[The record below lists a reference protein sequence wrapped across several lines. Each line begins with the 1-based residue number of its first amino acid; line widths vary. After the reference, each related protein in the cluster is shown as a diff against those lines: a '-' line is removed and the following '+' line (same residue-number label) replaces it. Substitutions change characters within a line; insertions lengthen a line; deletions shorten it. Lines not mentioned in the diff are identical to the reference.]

1 MNISN
6 LAAVAVLLLTG
17 NLATA
22 AKSKTT
28 TPVKIRP
35 SQLSEEPFRYN
46 GVVLTSLGNGSGF
59 CAWSSR
65 TFFSAAHVV
74 YQGGQWGA
82 PPIWYPTANSA
93 VLNEKTAIASRGYYR
108 WADYATLSN
117 LDGAAQT
124 EFGRDVILAFAFEK
138 LIKGKPAAL
147 NLNGINDLKQK
158 TKTLITGYPA
168 KNAYLDTTIE
178 GNFLHKT
185 GPVITTYERFAGNA
199 LTTTLVTTGEGNS
212 GGPIWTRNAKSKW
225 IAAGV
230 LVGGLPSESVVYA
243 FSGDTNSLLQA
254 VAPVIKPD
262 IGLPVKVGKV
272 SSYSTFFPYNQ
283 RTKIP
288 DGLKQWT
295 SFRIPVGTFPLGST
309 VKSVSLSL
317 NIRTTHRGDL
327 QVVLEAPQGLQTT
340 LPRMVIHNEGDA
352 GANNLVISNKDVSS
366 AFTGINPKGNW
377 YLRVQDRL
385 AGDIATLKSITLE
398 IATNDVLT
406 PPTP

>member
-82 PPIWYPTANSA
+82 PPIWYPSANSA
-93 VLNEKTAIASRGYYR
+93 VLNEKTAIPSRGYYR

-117 LDGAAQT
+117 LNGAAQT

-138 LIKGKPAAL
+138 LIKGKSATL
-147 NLNGINDLKQK
+147 NLNGIDDLQK
-158 TKTLITGYPA
+158 TRKTLITGYPA
-168 KNAYLDTTIE
+168 DNLYLDSKIE
-178 GNFLHKT
+178 GYFLHKT
-185 GPVITTYERFAGNA
+185 GPVVTTYERFAGNA
-199 LTTTLVTTGEGNS
+199 LATTLVTTGHGNS
-212 GGPIWTRNAKSKW
+212 GGPIWTKNADSNW
-225 IAAGV
+225 SAAGV
-230 LVGGLPSESVVYA
+230 LVGGRPSESIVYA
-243 FSGDTNSLLQA
+243 FSKDTNSLLQA
-254 VAPVIKPD
+254 VAPVIKSD
-262 IGLPVKVGKV
+262 IGEPVKVGKV

-295 SFRIPVGTFPLGST
+295 SFRIPVSTFQRGST

-317 NIRTTHRGDL
+317 TIRTPHRGDL
-327 QVVLEAPQGLQTT
+327 FIILEGPQGLQMTVPYT
-340 LPRMVIHNEGDA
+340 IIHNEEGA
-352 GANNLVISNKDVSS
+352 GANNLVITSEDVSG